1 MRNQRVVWL
10 MFIVCLIT
18 GLVLSG
24 CTSDSTTTET
34 SVEEPAEEVGPKE
47 YSVPSA
53 DASLQN
59 PIPADEASIQRGEEI
74 YTSSCV
80 DCHGKTGAGDGLAA
94 SRLNPKP
101 ADFRADFV
109 TQLSDGEIFYII
121 TYGIDGTA
129 MTARGFLDEDQRW
142 HLVNYI
148 RMLQE

>member
-121 TYGIDGTA
+121 T
-129 MTARGFLDEDQRW
+129 
-142 HLVNYI
+142 
-148 RMLQE
+148 